1 MRTDTVD
8 ASQRTAARVAGA
20 TDLLMIAIVMLSN
33 FGIHARLIVPRD
45 AARTARNIL
54 AHEALFRLGVVCFLA
69 YGAGIIVLLTALY
82 VVLRK
87 VSRHLAVL
95 AAFFRLVYAVV
106 WIQMTVT
113 LLIAVRV
120 LKGADYLQVFGV
132 DRLQALARAYLS
144 GSESYYVGLV
154 FLALASAL
162 CGYLWLKSGYIP
174 AILAIGGLAASAWCV
189 LCTLAF
195 LIFPNFSDT
204 VNLWWFDSPMALF
217 EIATSVWLLTKGLTV
232 PEIEPLPGNP

>member
-1 MRTDTVD
+1 LRTDAVD
-8 ASQRTAARVAGA
+8 ASQRTAARVAG
-20 TDLLMIAIVMLSN
+20 TVDLLMMAIVMLSN
-33 FGIHARLIVPRD
+33 FAIHARLIVPRD

-54 AHEALFRLGVVCFLA
+54 AHEALFRFGVVCFLA

-82 VVLRK
+82 VVLRR

-154 FLALASAL
+154 FFALASAL
-162 CGYLWLKSGYIP
+162 CSYLWLKSRYVP
-174 AILAIGGLAASAWCV
+174 VILAVWGLAASGWCV
-189 LCTLAF
+189 LCTLVF
-195 LIFPNFSDT
+195 LIFPKFSDT
-204 VNLWWFDSPMALF
+204 VNLWWFDTPMVLF

-232 PEIEPLPGNP
+232 RRIESPSCDP